1 MRLICSYYPK
11 AGVSQTGLDCHTNR
25 RNQHTQMRHL
35 TITLIETTFILY
47 LRAFQGLFHPRT
59 EKYVRRSNIVSK
71 KRSNTKNFVME
82 LSKIS
87 RKGTKKTHTHL
98 RRKQAHV
105 APPPTSANLDS
116 HRFVYHKCRT
126 PHMKCLGWC
135 SEPHSQEYGATAQH
149 FTTYI

>member
-59 EKYVRRSNIVSK
+59 EKYVRSSNM
-71 KRSNTKNFVME
+71 FP
-82 LSKIS
+82 
-87 RKGTKKTHTHL
+87 KT
-98 RRKQAHV
+98 
-105 APPPTSANLDS
+105 
-116 HRFVYHKCRT
+116 
-126 PHMKCLGWC
+126 
-135 SEPHSQEYGATAQH
+135 E
-149 FTTYI
+149 

>member
-11 AGVSQTGLDCHTNR
+11 AGVSQTGLDCHTNI
-25 RNQHTQMRHL
+25 RNKHTQMRHL

-87 RKGTKKTHTHL
+87 LKGTKKKTHTPAAKTGPC
-98 RRKQAHV
+98 R
-105 APPPTSANLDS
+105 PPPDFGEFRLAQ
-116 HRFVYHKCRT
+116 VCIPQV
-126 PHMKCLGWC
+126 PHAAHEVFGVVR
-135 SEPHSQEYGATAQH
+135 
-149 FTTYI
+149 

>member
-1 MRLICSYYPK
+1 MRLIRSYYPK
-11 AGVSQTGLDCHTNR
+11 AGVSQTGLDCHTNI
-25 RNQHTQMRHL
+25 RNKHRQMLHL
-35 TITLIETTFILY
+35 TITLIETTFLLY

-105 APPPTSANLDS
+105 APPDFGEFRLAQVSIPQ
-116 HRFVYHKCRT
+116 V
-126 PHMKCLGWC
+126 PHAAHEVFGVVR
-135 SEPHSQEYGATAQH
+135 
-149 FTTYI
+149 